1 MTVEAIEQVAAVSPA
16 EELERIRREATE
28 EFVVHWLSIE
38 TMPERDGGS
47 SIDTIEQ
54 VVEVHWLS
62 IETMPERDGGSSID
76 TIEQVVEFAKG
87 LRDFDLRTYRRLYW

>member
-54 VVEVHWLS
+54 VVE
-62 IETMPERDGGSSID
+62 
-76 TIEQVVEFAKG
+76 FAKG